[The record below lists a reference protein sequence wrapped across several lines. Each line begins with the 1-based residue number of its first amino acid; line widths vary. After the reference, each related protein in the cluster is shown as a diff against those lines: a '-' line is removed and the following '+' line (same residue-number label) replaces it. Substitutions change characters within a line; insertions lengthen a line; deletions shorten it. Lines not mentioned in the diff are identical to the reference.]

1 MAMASTVGVGVLRAV
16 GGVAV
21 GPAVVGCATAVVG
34 AVVGAEV
41 DDDPQAMRTRRAAV
55 AINPIMYLRI
65 FTSN

>member
-1 MAMASTVGVGVLRAV
+1 MAMASTVGVGVLRAA

-21 GPAVVGCATAVVG
+21 GPVVAGCTT

-41 DDDPQAMRTRRAAV
+41 DDDPQAMRTRRAAA
-55 AINPIMYLRI
+55 AIKPIMYLRI